1 MRLLDIAHLYWVR
14 LKARAV
20 LVQEAF
26 SVLGIAVG
34 VALLFASQ
42 VASASLNGSVQQLTN
57 GIIGQSKYQLTARD
71 TQGFSEGLVA
81 AVKILPGVRAAIPVL
96 EEHASVIG
104 PKGERSVDLIGSDPG
119 SVGLAGPLLRHFS
132 ASQLA
137 HQEALA
143 LPAPIAATIGAGSLQ
158 TMKLAIG
165 ASATPVL
172 LAAILQS
179 SDIGPL
185 VHSPVAVAPLA
196 YVQRLT
202 GMRGRISRVFV
213 QVKPGRDHEVRS
225 ELASLAAGQL
235 NVEPADYDATLFAQA
250 ATPVNQSTSTFAAI
264 CALIGFMFAY
274 CSMLLT
280 MHLRQGLARELR
292 RIGSTRWETV
302 KVLLFDAL
310 VLGGLA
316 SVLGLI
322 VGEALST
329 AIFRSNPGYLS
340 FAFPVGSQRIVT
352 WQSIALSVGAGMLAG
367 CIGVLSPLRD
377 IWNSPRTVPLD
388 SGRHRGRWQQAAGL
402 IGGAVCLG
410 TTTLIL
416 VLAPQSAILG
426 IVALVL
432 ALLLLLPVLLDA
444 VVSTAGGLQRRLK
457 DDSTANGRLRKFGG
471 GTTELA
477 IVELRSPSTRVRSVA
492 VATTGALAV
501 FASVTI
507 QGSHNN
513 LQNGLDRLF
522 HGVTNVSALWVVPPG
537 EANLLATTPFSGS
550 AATTLRGLPG
560 VEAVGLYH
568 AGFLEYQGRRV
579 WVLAPPTTT
588 TDPLPASQLVSGDFA
603 SATRRLDSGGW
614 AILSEAL
621 ARHLG
626 LRIGQHFT
634 LPSPSPTSLRVA
646 ALSTNLGWPP
656 GAVVLNADDYTRAWS
671 SSDPSAYNLV
681 LSSGANPRTV
691 QQEVRAALG
700 PSSGLSV
707 QTAQE
712 REASQRAA
720 SREGLGRLT
729 QIALIVLVAGI
740 LATATSLTAMIWQR
754 RRQFARM
761 KVQGYTRKMLHAA
774 LVWESAML
782 LGTGGLVGAL
792 LGIFGQLLLSHA
804 LLAVTGF
811 PVIFSARAPIALAA
825 FMLIT
830 AVGAAIVAISG
841 YRAASVQPYA

>member
-1 MRLLDIAHLYWVR
+1 MRLLDIAHLYRVR

-42 VASASLNGSVQQLTN
+42 VASASLNGSVQQLTH
-57 GIIGQSKYQLTARD
+57 GIVGKSQYQLTARD
-71 TQGFSEGLVA
+71 THGFSEALIG
-81 AVKILPGVRAAIPVL
+81 AVKGLPGVRAAIPVL
-96 EEHASVIG
+96 EEHATVIG
-104 PKGERSVDLIGSDPG
+104 RSGERSVDLIGSDPR
-119 SVGLAGPLLRHFS
+119 SVRLAGPLLRHFS
-132 ASQLA
+132 VRQLA
-137 HQEALA
+137 HQQALA
-143 LPAPIAATIGAGSLQ
+143 LPAPIAAGIGAGSLQ
-158 TMKLAIG
+158 AVKLQTG
-165 ASATPVL
+165 ASTTQVL
-172 LAAILQS
+172 LATTLQA

-185 VHSPVAVAPLA
+185 VHSPIAVAPLA

-202 GMRGRISRVFV
+202 GMRGRISRIFV
-213 QVKPGRDHEVRS
+213 QVAPAHNREVHAA
-225 ELASLAAGQL
+225 LVSLAAGRL
-235 NVEPADYDATLFAQA
+235 NVEPADFDATLFAQA
-250 ATPVNQSTSTFAAI
+250 ARPINQSTATFAAI

-280 MHLRQGLARELR
+280 THLRQRLARELR
-292 RIGSTRWETV
+292 RDGFTRWQTV
-302 KVLLFDAL
+302 KLLLFDAL

-316 SVLGLI
+316 ALLGLGI
-322 VGEALST
+322 GEILST
-329 AIFRSNPGYLS
+329 AIFRANPGYLS

-352 WQSIALSVGAGMLAG
+352 WQSIVLSIGAGLLAG
-367 CIGVLSPLRD
+367 CVGVLNPLQD
-377 IWNSPRTVPLD
+377 IWHSQRAELGG
-388 SGRHRGRWQQAAGL
+388 SGRRPHQSWQRHAAL
-402 IGGAVCLG
+402 LGGAICLG
-410 TTTLIL
+410 ATTLIL
-416 VLAPQSAILG
+416 ILAPQSAILG

-432 ALLLLLPVLLDA
+432 ALLLLLPILLDTVISGA
-444 VVSTAGGLQRRLK
+444 DHVQRRFE
-457 DDSTANGRLRKFGG
+457 D
-471 GTTELA
+471 GTTQLA

-492 VATTGALAV
+492 VAATGALAV

-537 EANLLATTPFSGS
+537 EANLLATTPFRDS
-550 AATTLRGLPG
+550 ASTALRRLPG
-560 VEAVGLYH
+560 VQAVGLYH
-568 AGFLEYQGRRV
+568 AGFLEYGGRRV

-588 TDPLPASQLVSGDFA
+588 THPLPASQLVSGNFA
-603 SATRRLDSGGW
+603 SATTKLDEGGW

-621 ARHLG
+621 AKHMG
-626 LRIGQHFT
+626 LSIGQRFT
-634 LPSPSPTSLRVA
+634 LPSPSPTVLRVA

-656 GAVVLNADDYTRAWS
+656 GAVVLNGNDYTRAWS

-681 LSSGANPRTV
+681 LSRGANRSTV
-691 QQEVRAALG
+691 REEVKAALG

-707 QTAQE
+707 QTARE

-720 SREGLGRLT
+720 SRAGLGRLT
-729 QIALIVLVAGI
+729 EIALLVLVAGI

-761 KVQGYTRKMLHAA
+761 KVQGYTREMLHAA
-774 LVWESAML
+774 LIWESALL
-782 LGTGGLVGAL
+782 LGTGGLVGGL

-811 PVIFSARAPIALAA
+811 PVIFSARAFVAFAA
-825 FMLIT
+825 FTLIT
-830 AVGAAIVAISG
+830 AIGAAIVAISG
-841 YRAASVQPYA
+841 FRAASVSPYA